1 MARTERIEEPRLDHG
16 QRLETWLVRIGCA
29 ADPMMPPALVPLTGR
44 TRLRL
49 GRLDEAPLGQPDLLE
64 VVDRWMSGEHA
75 ELSATDVGWELRD
88 LGSRN
93 GTRVWGQQRSVS
105 LLSDGDILETGST
118 FWLFRAMLVADGELP
133 TSVPAPDMLGSLHPP
148 FARVL
153 RELSKIARKE
163 VVVLLVGPTGTGKE
177 VLAKAIH
184 GLSGRD
190 GPFVAVNTGAVQ
202 PNLVASELFGVEKGA
217 HSMAEQSRAGL
228 IRAAERGT
236 LLLDEVGDM
245 PLDVQV
251 SLLRVIQE
259 SEVRPVGGDLALPVD
274 VRFVCAT
281 HRDLHE
287 LVDSGVFRAD
297 LYARIKGTELEI
309 PPLEDRAE
317 DIGMLIAAF
326 LRRYGGADLTFQPA
340 AYRALTVY
348 NWPLNVRE
356 LEKAIEGAI
365 ALCSSGRIELDHLPR
380 EVRSYVPESSKSDR
394 DPADDGL
401 REREIVRLLTAHRG
415 NVSAV
420 ARSMGYSR
428 MQVHRWLKQLGID
441 PGAYRGNA

>member
-1 MARTERIEEPRLDHG
+1 MARTERIEEPRLDNGH
-16 QRLETWLVRIGCA
+16 RLETWLIRMGCA
-29 ADPMMPPALVPLTGR
+29 ADPMLPPAIVPLNGHSQ
-44 TRLRL
+44 LRI
-49 GRLDEAPLGQPDLLE
+49 GRLDDAPSNRADLIE
-64 VVDRWMSGEHA
+64 VPDRWMSGEHA
-75 ELSATDVGWELRD
+75 ELCLTGEGWELRD

-105 LLSDGDILETGST
+105 VLSDGDVFETGST
-118 FWLFRAMLVADGELP
+118 FWVFRSMLVAEGELP
-133 TSVPAPDMLGSLHPP
+133 VSVPAPDTLGSLFPP

-153 RELSKIARKE
+153 RELSKVARKN

-184 GLSGRD
+184 GMSGRD
-190 GPFVAVNTGAVQ
+190 GPFLAINTGAVQ

-217 HSMAEQSRAGL
+217 HSMAEKSRAGL
-228 IRAAERGT
+228 IRAASSGT
-236 LLLDEVGDM
+236 LLLDEIGDM

-259 SEVRPVGGDLALPVD
+259 SEVRPVGGDLPLPID
-274 VRFVCAT
+274 VRFICAT
-281 HRDLHE
+281 HRDLRE
-287 LVDSGVFRAD
+287 MVDSGSFRAD

-309 PPLEDRAE
+309 PPLEERSE
-317 DIGMLIAAF
+317 DLGMLIATF

-340 AYRALTVY
+340 AYRALAIY
-348 NWPLNVRE
+348 PWPLNVRE
-356 LEKAIEGAI
+356 LEKAIQSAI
-365 ALCSSGRIELDHLPR
+365 ASCDTGRIELEHLPR
-380 EVRSYVPESSKSDR
+380 EVRSYVPEQARSDR

-428 MQVHRWLKQLGID
+428 MQVHRWMKQLKID
-441 PGAYRGNA
+441 PSAYRM

>member
-1 MARTERIEEPRLDHG
+1 VARTERIEEPRLDNGH
-16 QRLETWLVRIGCA
+16 RLETWLVRMGCA
-29 ADPMMPPALVPLTGR
+29 ADPMLPPAVVSLTGHE
-44 TRLRL
+44 RLRI
-49 GRLDEAPLGQPDLLE
+49 GRLDEAPSQRADLIE
-64 VVDRWMSGEHA
+64 VPDRWMSTEHA
-75 ELSATDVGWELRD
+75 ELCLTQGGWELRD
-88 LGSRN
+88 LGSKN
-93 GTRVWGQQRSVS
+93 GTRVWGQQRSVAV
-105 LLSDGDILETGST
+105 LADGDILETGST
-118 FWLFRAMLVADGELP
+118 FWVFRSMMVAEGELP
-133 TSVPAPDMLGSLHPP
+133 SSVPAPDMLGSLHPP

-153 RELSKIARKE
+153 RELSKIARKN

-184 GLSGRD
+184 GLSERE
-190 GPFVAVNTGAVQ
+190 GPFLAINTGAVQ

-217 HSMAEQSRAGL
+217 HSMAEKSRAGL
-228 IRAAERGT
+228 IRAANGGT
-236 LLLDEVGDM
+236 LLLDEIGDM

-259 SEVRPVGGDLALPVD
+259 SEVRPVGGDLPLPID

-281 HRDLHE
+281 HRDLRE
-287 LVDSGVFRAD
+287 MVDGGSFRAD

-309 PPLEDRAE
+309 PPLEERAE
-317 DIGMLIAAF
+317 DIGMLVATF

-340 AYRALTVY
+340 AYRALAIY

-356 LEKAIEGAI
+356 LEKAIQSAI
-365 ALCSSGRIELDHLPR
+365 ASSESGRIELEHLPR
-380 EVRSYVPESSKSDR
+380 EVRSYVPDHAREDR
-394 DPADDGL
+394 DPADNGM

-428 MQVHRWLKQLGID
+428 MQVHRWLKQLKID
-441 PGAYRGNA
+441 PGTYRA